1 MNRRSTKLK
10 RKTWADHLGLDDPSR
25 ATGLESTSE
34 YMLFILTARAFAN
47 LNHSTTGP
55 HGYVRARQ
63 TPTSLIFPR
72 PYRQHYSP
80 LARSE
85 EMFCDIQICDC
96 VHHLLARLAICSV
109 DTTIHLPKM
118 LSSQHFLT
126 HAFEITS
133 SILMSCLG
141 LDALSVFM
149 PAPPST
155 LESFQARAVESV

>member
-10 RKTWADHLGLDDPSR
+10 RKTWADHLGLDNPSR
-25 ATGLESTSE
+25 AIGLESTSR

-55 HGYVRARQ
+55 HGCVRARQ

-85 EMFCDIQICDC
+85 ETFCDIQICDC

-118 LSSQHFLT
+118 LFSQHFLA
-126 HAFEITS
+126 HAFENHLKNFDVMLRFGCAQCVYARPAFYFEKLS
-133 SILMSCLG
+133 SQSC
-141 LDALSVFM
+141 
-149 PAPPST
+149 
-155 LESFQARAVESV
+155 